1 MSESTWAPTPAA
13 DTFQTVQK
21 MVAGYVLMPTD
32 DEVLETAAAGIRRAI
47 DRLNTRTWNW
57 SLHDST
63 VTFIAGQRDYA
74 LDTSFKA
81 PRNLLLFDAGVTV
94 EVGRLSFLPW
104 GTFLKETA
112 GGNTSG
118 VPCYYSGANV
128 NVNGIIYLD
137 ASPAASWVATYPVGV
152 LTYFARVQ
160 YPSAS
165 GTSLDVPSE
174 VVGFIQASAEGFTA
188 DRYAVTKAAPAY
200 SRAER
205 FFHELVVDDC
215 HGQQTDWE

>member
-1 MSESTWAPTPAA
+1 MSESTWAPTPLT
-13 DTFQTVQK
+13 DTYQTIQK

-32 DEVLETAAAGIRRAI
+32 EEVLETAAAGIRRAI

-57 SLHDST
+57 ALHDSAL
-63 VTFIAGQRDYA
+63 TFAAGTRDYA

-81 PRNLLLFDAGVTV
+81 ARNLLLYNASLV

-104 GTFLKETA
+104 GTFLKETS
-112 GGNTSG
+112 GGNTGGS
-118 VPCYYSGANV
+118 PCYYSGANP

-137 ASPAASWVATYPVGV
+137 ASPGASWVAMYPTGV
-152 LTYFARVQ
+152 LTYYARVP
-160 YPSAS
+160 YPSSS
-165 GTSLDVPSE
+165 GTLVDVPSE

-188 DRYAVTKAAPAY
+188 DRYATAKAAPAY
-200 SRAER
+200 ARAER
-205 FFHELVVDDC
+205 FLHELIVDDC